1 VRHSGCHI
9 WHGEDSSLF
18 SPPPRGYATWF
29 VGKCSKSWRFYFTT
43 YQIPHGKCWWLGQ
56 ILYVCT
62 CTIARLSIAA
72 TLLRLTIDRTHS
84 CILYGVV
91 TFSTA
96 IGIVFLFFTIF
107 QCHPVAY
114 YWNHYPETGHCLNI
128 NILLGI
134 VYMYSGVAATCD
146 IMLGSLPIL
155 LIWRLQMDRRT
166 KSAVSGIL
174 GIAGMFVCSAFA
186 QNKSWPNMH
195 FFQSERC
202 RHRAHPIP
210 PSCQGFGFSL

>member
-1 VRHSGCHI
+1 MPITAVSVLIPVQAFNIGFATCGIVGAVYGMGKTPGYLAHHQEDMRRGLLV
-9 WHGEDSSLF
+9 GVLNFKDSSSLLIHTI
-18 SPPPRGYATWF
+18 R
-29 VGKCSKSWRFYFTT
+29 
-43 YQIPHGKCWWLGQ
+43 KCWWLGQ
-56 ILYVCT
+56 ILYVFT

-84 CILYGVV
+84 YILYGVV
-91 TFSTA
+91 TFSTS

-114 YWNHYPETGHCLNI
+114 YWNHYPEAGHCLNI

-186 QNKSWPNMH
+186 
-195 FFQSERC
+195 
-202 RHRAHPIP
+202 
-210 PSCQGFGFSL
+210 